1 MTLSIVA
8 KDEKTN
14 DFGVCGFT
22 DIAGYGSL
30 VPHVSLNGAVA
41 TQAYV
46 NVDNGLKMMELL
58 DKNQNCTESG
68 KKIIHEDSDKEKR
81 QMISIGNNNDY
92 FEWTGKDAIDY
103 KDSIIGDGF
112 VIAGNCMKSKDVIEA
127 AANYYDSNK
136 NEEFIIRLIKTIQTG
151 EIAGGH
157 TEEIKIINNI
167 DNTIIKK
174 TTKEVFGD
182 MMSAAIVIASHK
194 PEIWHNLR
202 VDANKNAIFE
212 LENIYK
218 KTFDSAKKLNTFYNG
233 AIKVKPVYW
242 RKIYKDQ

>member
-30 VPHVSLNGAVA
+30 VPHVSLKGAVA

-58 DKNQNCTESG
+58 EKNHNCNESG
-68 KKIIHEDSDKEKR
+68 KIILNEDSDKEKR

-92 FEWTGKDAIDY
+92 FEWTGKNTIDY
-103 KDSIIGDGF
+103 KGSIIGDSF
-112 VIAGNCMKSKDVIEA
+112 IIAGNCLKSKNVLEA
-127 AANYYDSNK
+127 AANYYYSNK
-136 NEEFIIRLIKTIQTG
+136 NQEFIVRLIKTIQIG
-151 EIAGGH
+151 ELAGGH
-157 TEEIKIINNI
+157 TEEINIINDI
-167 DNTIIKK
+167 DNSIIKK
-174 TTKEVFGD
+174 TTKEIFGD

-218 KTFDSAKKLNTFYNG
+218 YSIASANKLNTFYNG
-233 AIKVKPVYW
+233 AIKVKPFYW
-242 RKIYKDQ
+242 RKIYNN

>member
-8 KDEKTN
+8 KPEKTN

-30 VPHVSLNGAVA
+30 VPHVSLKGAVA

-58 DKNQNCTESG
+58 EMNKNCNESG
-68 KKIIHEDSDKEKR
+68 KIILNEDSDKEKR

-92 FEWTGKDAIDY
+92 FEWTGKNTIDY
-103 KDSIIGDGF
+103 KGSIIGDGF
-112 VIAGNCMKSKDVIEA
+112 IIAGNCMKSKDVLEA
-127 AANYYDSNK
+127 AANYYYSNK
-136 NEEFIIRLIKTIQTG
+136 NQEFIIRLIKTIQAG
-151 EIAGGH
+151 ELAGGH

-167 DNTIIKK
+167 DNSIIKK

-182 MMSAAIVIASHK
+182 MMSAAIVIASQK
-194 PEIWHNLR
+194 PEICHNLR

-218 KTFDSAKKLNTFYNG
+218 YTLDSAKKLNTFYNG
-233 AIKVKPVYW
+233 AIKVKPFFW
-242 RKIYKDQ
+242 RKIYKN

>member
-30 VPHVSLNGAVA
+30 VPHVSLKGAVA

-58 DKNQNCTESG
+58 EKNQNCNESG
-68 KKIIHEDSDKEKR
+68 KIILNEDSDNEKR

-92 FEWTGKDAIDY
+92 FEWTGKNTIDY
-103 KDSIIGDGF
+103 KGSIIGDSF
-112 VIAGNCMKSKDVIEA
+112 IIAGNCMKSKHVLEA
-127 AANYYDSNK
+127 AANYYYSNK
-136 NEEFIIRLIKTIQTG
+136 NQEFIVRLIKTIQTG
-151 EIAGGH
+151 ELAGGH
-157 TEEIKIINNI
+157 TEEINIINNI
-167 DNTIIKK
+167 DNSIIKK

-202 VDANKNAIFE
+202 VDANKKAIFE

-218 KTFDSAKKLNTFYNG
+218 YTLDSAKKLNTFYNG
-233 AIKVKPVYW
+233 TIKVKLFYW
-242 RKIYKDQ
+242 RKIYNN

>member
-30 VPHVSLNGAVA
+30 VPHVSLKGAVA

-46 NVDNGLKMMELL
+46 NVDNGLKMMELFE
-58 DKNQNCTESG
+58 KNHNCNESG
-68 KKIIHEDSDKEKR
+68 KIILNEDSDKEKR

-92 FEWTGKDAIDY
+92 FEWTGKNTIDY
-103 KDSIIGDGF
+103 KGSIIGDSF
-112 VIAGNCMKSKDVIEA
+112 IIAGNCMKSKHVLEA
-127 AANYYDSNK
+127 AANYYYSNK
-136 NEEFIIRLIKTIQTG
+136 NQEFIVRLIKTIQTG
-151 EIAGGH
+151 ELAGGH
-157 TEEIKIINNI
+157 TEEINIINDI
-167 DNTIIKK
+167 DNSIIKK
-174 TTKEVFGD
+174 TTKEIFGD

-202 VDANKNAIFE
+202 VDANKKAIFE

-218 KTFDSAKKLNTFYNG
+218 YTFDSAKKLNTFYNG
-233 AIKVKPVYW
+233 AIKVKPFYW
-242 RKIYKDQ
+242 RKIYNN